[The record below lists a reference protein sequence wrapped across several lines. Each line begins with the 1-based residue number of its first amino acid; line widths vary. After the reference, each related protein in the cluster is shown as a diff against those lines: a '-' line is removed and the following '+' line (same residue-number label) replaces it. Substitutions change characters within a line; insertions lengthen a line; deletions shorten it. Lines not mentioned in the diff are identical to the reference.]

1 MSREMLEAMTVLAR
15 EKNIAPE
22 KLMDALADA
31 LLSAYKMLPGAARYA
46 RVEIDHESPQAF
58 GECSRGEP
66 ERHGGLSHAPLE
78 GADAEYMHE

>member
-31 LLSAYKMLPGAARYA
+31 LLSAYKKLPGAARYA
-46 RVEIDHESPQAF
+46 RVEIDHESGDFLVFRFKIPKELEEELLGATIK
-58 GECSRGEP
+58 GE
-66 ERHGGLSHAPLE
+66 
-78 GADAEYMHE
+78 